1 MTTPNAITAGRGADT
16 DSWKQR
22 LGAGCA
28 RFYAPLSV
36 VTFALTFFAYYES
49 EPDSSVPYGSLW
61 QEVARTGHSY
71 AVAAVLIF
79 LVVIV
84 LLAVAALEKLGA
96 ADIVESRRRG

>member
-1 MTTPNAITAGRGADT
+1 MTTPKAITTGQGAEIDA
-16 DSWKQR
+16 WKQR
-22 LGAGCA
+22 LGAACA
-28 RFYAPLSV
+28 RFYAPLSI

-71 AVAAVLIF
+71 AVAVVLIF

-84 LLAVAALEKLGA
+84 LLAVAALEKLGP